1 MTIKIEKTFSIA
13 FTLLFAV
20 LFAAAP
26 VVAGDC
32 NSENSGAVFEMPV
45 YDVQKM
51 YIYNTTFD
59 QFAPYRI
66 GQEAVLY
73 WGDTARIDGNKYY
86 VSNLVKI
93 GGKEIN
99 YYGVDN
105 KNDDLSLKGIVDII
119 GPITFMDL
127 TFEPE
132 SLFYDY
138 PLYSGKTWVR
148 ETVNFSGTVWMG
160 NPSMGSSVYVTGT
173 TWGSASVTGYETIS
187 VSGRDIHCLVVETTM
202 DSLIPMGQM
211 SMYMNTSQKI
221 WLMEDGFFAKRQLYK
236 DGALIEELELKST
249 SATVT
254 LKPETLNLN
263 SKGVFTAIIELQKH
277 DVADVNLNTV
287 ECEGAPAVDESIKDG
302 RLVVKFNTQDLD
314 VAPGDG
320 VLLTVTG
327 ELNDGTLFGG
337 WDRVDLIKKKNS

>member
-1 MTIKIEKTFSIA
+1 MTVKIEKTFSIA
-13 FTLLFAV
+13 LTLLFAA

-59 QFAPYRI
+59 QFPYRI

-73 WGDTARIDGNKYY
+73 WGDTARIDGSKYY
-86 VSNLVKI
+86 GSNIVKM
-93 GGKEIN
+93 GGEEIN
-99 YYGVDN
+99 YFGVDN
-105 KNDDLSLKGIVDII
+105 KNNDISLKKIVDII
-119 GPITFMDL
+119 EPITFMDL

-138 PLYSGKTWVR
+138 PLCSGKTWER
-148 ETVNFSGTVWMG
+148 EEVVFSGTVWMG
-160 NPSMGSSVYVTGT
+160 GSVPVTGT
-173 TWGSASVTGYETIS
+173 TWGSASVTGEEIIS
-187 VSGRDIHCLVVETTM
+187 VPGGDIHCLVVETTM
-202 DSLIPMGQM
+202 DSLIPMGPT
-211 SMYMNTSQKI
+211 SMYMNTSQNI

-236 DGALIEELELKST
+236 DGALIEELELKSI

-263 SKGVFTAIIELQKH
+263 STGVFTAIIELQEH

-287 ECEGAPAVDESIKDG
+287 ECEGAPAVDGSIEDG
-302 RLVVKFNTQDLD
+302 RLVVKFNIQDLN
-314 VAPGDG
+314 VVPGDG
-320 VLLTVTG
+320 VLLAVRG
-327 ELNDGTLFGG
+327 ELNDGTPFGG
-337 WDRVDLIKKKNS
+337 WDRVNLREKKS

>member
-1 MTIKIEKTFSIA
+1 MTIKIERTFSIA
-13 FTLLFAV
+13 LTLLFAV

-73 WGDTARIDGNKYY
+73 WGDTARIDGSKYY
-86 VSNLVKI
+86 ISNIVKI

-138 PLYSGKTWVR
+138 PLSLGNTWER
-148 ETVNFSGTVWMG
+148 EEVVFSGTVWMMG
-160 NPSMGSSVYVTGT
+160 NSVPVTGT
-173 TWGSASVTGYETIS
+173 TWGSASVTGEETIS
-187 VSGRDIHCLVVETTM
+187 IPSGDIHCLVVETTM
-202 DSLIPMGQM
+202 HSLIPMGPT
-211 SMYMNTSQKI
+211 SMYMNTSQNI

-236 DGALIEELELKST
+236 DGALIEELELKSI

-254 LKPETLNLN
+254 LKPETLNLK
-263 SKGVFTAIIELQKH
+263 SKGVFTAIIELQGH
-277 DVADVNLNTV
+277 DVAGVNLNTV
-287 ECEGAPAVDESIKDG
+287 ECEGAPTVDGSIEDG
-302 RLVVKFNTQDLD
+302 RLVVKFNIQDLN

-320 VLLTVTG
+320 VLLTVRG

-337 WDRVDLIKKKNS
+337 WDRVDLI

>member
-1 MTIKIEKTFSIA
+1 MTVKIEKTFSLVL
-13 FTLLFAV
+13 TLLFAV

-32 NSENSGAVFEMPV
+32 NSENDEAVFEMPV

-73 WGDTARIDGNKYY
+73 WGDTARIDGSKYY
-86 VSNLVKI
+86 VSNIVKI
-93 GGKEIN
+93 GGEEIN
-99 YYGVDN
+99 YFEVDN
-105 KNDDLSLKGIVDII
+105 KNKDLSLKGIVDII

-148 ETVNFSGTVWMG
+148 ETVNFSGTVWM
-160 NPSMGSSVYVTGT
+160 MGSSVNVTGT
-173 TWGSASVTGYETIS
+173 TWGLASVTGDETIS
-187 VSGRDIHCLVVETTM
+187 VPGGDIHCLVVETTM
-202 DSLIPMGQM
+202 DSLIPMDHM
-211 SMYMNTSQKI
+211 SMYMNTSEKI

-254 LKPETLNLN
+254 LKPETLNLK
-263 SKGVFTAIIELQKH
+263 SKGVFTAIIELQEH

-287 ECEGAPAVDESIKDG
+287 ECEGAPAVDGSIEGG
-302 RLVVKFNTQDLD
+302 RLVVKFSTQDLD

-327 ELNDGTLFGG
+327 ELNDGTPFGG
-337 WDRVDLIKKKNS
+337 WDRVDLI

>member
-1 MTIKIEKTFSIA
+1 MTVKIEKTFSIA
-13 FTLLFAV
+13 LTLLFAV

-26 VVAGDC
+26 VIAGDC
-32 NSENSGAVFEMPV
+32 NNQNSGAVFEMPV

-59 QFAPYRI
+59 QFALHRI

-73 WGDTARIDGNKYY
+73 WGDTARIDGSKYY
-86 VSNLVKI
+86 VSNIMKI
-93 GGKEIN
+93 YGNEIN

-105 KNDDLSLKGIVDII
+105 KNDNLSLKGIVDII

-148 ETVNFSGTVWMG
+148 EEVNFSGTVWMG
-160 NPSMGSSVYVTGT
+160 GLVPVTGT
-173 TWGSASVTGYETIS
+173 AWGSALVTGEETIS
-187 VSGRDIHCLVVETTM
+187 VPSGDIHCLVVETTM
-202 DSLIPMGQM
+202 DSLIPMDPM
-211 SMYMNTSQKI
+211 NMYMNTSQKI

-236 DGALIEELELKST
+236 DGALIEKLELTSI

-254 LKPETLNLN
+254 LKPETLNLK
-263 SKGVFTAIIELQKH
+263 SKGVFTAIIELQGH

-287 ECEGAPAVDESIKDG
+287 ECEGAPVVDGSIEGG

-314 VAPGDG
+314 VVPGDG
-320 VLLTVTG
+320 VLLKVRG
-327 ELNDGTLFGG
+327 ELNDGTPFGG
-337 WDRVDLIKKKNS
+337 WDRVNLRERKS

>member
-1 MTIKIEKTFSIA
+1 MTVKIEKTFSIA
-13 FTLLFAV
+13 LTLLFAV

-32 NSENSGAVFEMPV
+32 NSENGGAVFEMPV

-73 WGDTARIDGNKYY
+73 WGDTARIDRSKYY
-86 VSNLVKI
+86 VSNIEKM

-105 KNDDLSLKGIVDII
+105 KNKDLSLKGIVDTI
-119 GPITFMDL
+119 GHITFMDL

-138 PLYSGKTWVR
+138 PLCSGKTWER
-148 ETVNFSGTVWMG
+148 EEVVFSGTVWMG
-160 NPSMGSSVYVTGT
+160 NPSTGFLVPVTGT
-173 TWGSASVTGYETIS
+173 TWGSASVTGEETIS
-187 VSGRDIHCLVVETTM
+187 VPSGDIHCLVVETTM
-202 DSLIPMGQM
+202 DSWMPMGP
-211 SMYMNTSQKI
+211 MNTSQKI

-236 DGALIEELELKST
+236 NGVLIEELELKST

-254 LKPETLNLN
+254 LKPETLNLK
-263 SKGVFTAIIELQKH
+263 SKGVFTAIIELQGH

-287 ECEGAPAVDESIKDG
+287 ECEGAPAVDGSIEGG

-314 VAPGDG
+314 VVPDDG
-320 VLLTVTG
+320 VLLTVRG
-327 ELNDGTLFGG
+327 ELNDGTPFGG
-337 WDRVDLIKKKNS
+337 WDRVNLRERKS

>member
-1 MTIKIEKTFSIA
+1 MTVKIEKTFSIA
-13 FTLLFAV
+13 LTLLFAA

-26 VVAGDC
+26 VVAGDY
-32 NSENSGAVFEMPV
+32 NSENSGTVFEMPV

-66 GQEAVLY
+66 GNEAVLY
-73 WGDTARIDGNKYY
+73 WGDTTRIDGSKYY
-86 VSNLVKI
+86 VSNIVKM
-93 GGKEIN
+93 GGEEIN

-105 KNDDLSLKGIVDII
+105 KNDVLSLKGIVDII
-119 GPITFMDL
+119 GTITFMNL

-138 PLYSGKTWVR
+138 QLYSGKTWVR
-148 ETVNFSGTVWMG
+148 ETVNFSGTVWMMG
-160 NPSMGSSVYVTGT
+160 NSVPVTGT
-173 TWGSASVTGYETIS
+173 TWGSASVIGEEIIS
-187 VSGRDIHCLVVETTM
+187 VPGGNIHCLVVETTM

-211 SMYMNTSQKI
+211 NMYMNTSQKI

-236 DGALIEELELKST
+236 DGALIEDLELKSI
-249 SATVT
+249 SATIT
-254 LKPETLNLN
+254 LKPETLNLK
-263 SKGVFTAIIELQKH
+263 SKGVFTAIIELQGH

-287 ECEGAPAVDESIKDG
+287 ECDGAPAVDGSIKGG

-320 VLLTVTG
+320 VLLTVRG
-327 ELNDGTLFGG
+327 ELNDGTPFGG
-337 WDRVDLIKKKNS
+337 WDRVNLREKKS

>member
-13 FTLLFAV
+13 LTLLFAV

-32 NSENSGAVFEMPV
+32 NSKNSGAVFEMPV
-45 YDVQKM
+45 FDVQKM

-73 WGDTARIDGNKYY
+73 WGDTARIDGSKYY
-86 VSNLVKI
+86 SSNIVKM
-93 GGKEIN
+93 GGEEIN
-99 YYGVDN
+99 YFGVDN

-119 GPITFMDL
+119 GHITFMDL

-138 PLYSGKTWVR
+138 PLCLGNTWER
-148 ETVNFSGTVWMG
+148 EKVVFSGTIW
-160 NPSMGSSVYVTGT
+160 MGSSVHVTGT
-173 TWGSASVTGYETIS
+173 TWGLASVTGEETIS
-187 VSGRDIHCLVVETTM
+187 VPGGDIHCLVVETTM
-202 DSLIPMGQM
+202 DSLMTEPWPMQ
-211 SMYMNTSQKI
+211 MNTSQNI

-236 DGALIEELELKST
+236 DGALIEELELKSI

-254 LKPETLNLN
+254 LKPETLNLK
-263 SKGVFTAIIELQKH
+263 SKGVFTAIIELQGH
-277 DVADVNLNTV
+277 DVADVNLDTV
-287 ECEGAPAVDESIKDG
+287 ECEGAPAVDWSIEDG
-302 RLVVKFNTQDLD
+302 RLVVKFNIQDLD

-320 VLLTVTG
+320 VLLTVRG
-327 ELNDGTLFGG
+327 ELNDGTPFGG
-337 WDRVDLIKKKNS
+337 WDRVDLI